1 VADGLWHQFINVE
14 DNGAA
19 DGVKRKLYVD
29 GRLVGGSTV
38 LNSITLAGAN
48 RFRLGTAPDGTAPI
62 TGQISRAFVYA
73 GVLTPEQVHVLY
85 NVGSQTLAASPK
97 TDGSH
102 VEALETTGVLA
113 QFAAL
118 EGTDL
123 VDMSV
128 VA

>member
-1 VADGLWHQFINVE
+1 
-14 DNGAA
+14 
-19 DGVKRKLYVD
+19 VKRKLYCD
-29 GRLVGGSTV
+29 GRLIGGSTV
-38 LNSITLAGAN
+38 LNSITLVGAN
-48 RFRLGTAPDGTAPI
+48 RFRVGAAADGTLPWN
-62 TGQISRAFVYA
+62 GQISRAFVYA
-73 GVLTPEQVHVLY
+73 GALTPEQVHVLY